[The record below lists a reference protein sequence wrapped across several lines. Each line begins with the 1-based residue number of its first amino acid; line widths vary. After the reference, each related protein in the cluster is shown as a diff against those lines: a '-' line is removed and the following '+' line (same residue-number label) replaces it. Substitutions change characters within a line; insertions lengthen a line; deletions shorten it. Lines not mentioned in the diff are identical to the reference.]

1 MAENIQEPTLFLSE
15 LPLSLRF
22 ILKTSAFLAH
32 HKHLKPSEGFNFII
46 PIPMIALEW
55 FHSIVGLVLF
65 ILLVRVV
72 LTSFKRYFNRWKE
85 NGFSWRYILGLKKQP

>member
-1 MAENIQEPTLFLSE
+1 MDNDIEKVSLSLSE

-22 ILKTSAFLAH
+22 ILKSCAFMAH

-55 FHSIVGLVLF
+55 FHSIIGVVLF
-65 ILLVRVV
+65 ILLAKVI
-72 LTSFKRYFNRWKE
+72 LTFFYRWKE
-85 NGFSWRYILGLKKQP
+85 NGFSWRYLLSLKE

>member
-1 MAENIQEPTLFLSE
+1 MDNDIEKVSLSLNE

-22 ILKTSAFLAH
+22 IVKSSAFMAH

-55 FHSIVGLVLF
+55 FHSIIGLVLF
-65 ILLVRVV
+65 ILLARVIV
-72 LTSFKRYFNRWKE
+72 IFFTRWKE
-85 NGFSWRYILGLKKQP
+85 QRFSLRYLFTLKE

>member
-1 MAENIQEPTLFLSE
+1 MAENIQQTTLSLSE

-22 ILKTSAFLAH
+22 ILKSSAFMAH

-55 FHSIVGLVLF
+55 FHSIIGVVLF
-65 ILLVRVV
+65 ILLARVI
-72 LTSFKRYFNRWKE
+72 LTFFLRWKE
-85 NGFSWRYILGLKKQP
+85 NGFSWRYILSLKE

>member
-1 MAENIQEPTLFLSE
+1 MDNDIEKVSISLNE

-22 ILKTSAFLAH
+22 IVKSSAFMAH

-55 FHSIVGLVLF
+55 FHSIIGLVLF
-65 ILLVRVV
+65 ILLARVI
-72 LTSFKRYFNRWKE
+72 LTIFYRWRE
-85 NGFSWRYILGLKKQP
+85 NGFSWRYLLSLKE